1 MYTREEETTEE
12 SEHKLEIG
20 LKGKWHNPFLLFSV
34 SVPHTGPTHG
44 CVCLFVCLS
53 QRKDKQKDERS
64 SSFHSF
70 PLTLTYPKRNL
81 QQRQQ
86 RRGRKEEPLGVHK
99 SVSCSWTKKD
109 HPFTVMVPS
118 LLLHFFFFVRVLIM
132 TTAN

>member
-86 RRGRKEEPLGVHK
+86 RRGRKEEPFGVHR
-99 SVSCSWTKKD
+99 VSLVPGLKRIT
-109 HPFTVMVPS
+109 PS
-118 LLLHFFFFVRVLIM
+118 LSWSLPYFSTSFFLCACLL
-132 TTAN
+132 